1 MKNSFDLAVEISE
14 EYDFNSDS
22 LSTIEKNRWVKNQY
36 PLVYFIKNNE
46 TKIAYVGES
55 TNGLS
60 RIKNHLSNPSR
71 RNLNK
76 ISIIGS
82 DKFNKSATLDIES
95 KLIQYIQA
103 EGSFELQNGNG
114 GHTLHNYYQRDLY
127 EKIFNEIWIKL
138 LEKKLVC
145 KTLEDVENSNLF
157 KYSPYKSLNSDQY
170 DSILK
175 IIEALTSDTES
186 TVMIDG
192 SAGTGKTVL
201 ATYLIKLLVSDFRED
216 EDSLYN
222 EDAIRE
228 ITVLKKFKEKYPTPR
243 IGFVIAMSSLR
254 ETMEKVFHSVPGLR
268 KSMVISPSETFKK
281 DYDILIVDESHRL
294 RRYKNISWRG
304 AFKANNLKLN
314 LDHKTGHELDWIM
327 ANGKKQVLFYDE
339 KQSVKPSDIPQHY
352 FDSLKEKSS
361 TVKLSLKSQMR
372 VKAGNDYIAFVDH
385 LLNLESEDLKKYTIE
400 NYELLLFDSL
410 KDLYRELE
418 IRNKQFGLARLVSG
432 YSWEWKSDP
441 KRKPVPDLNAIDIEL
456 DGLQFQWN
464 RTDKDWIAS
473 PTSFEEIG
481 CIHTT
486 QGYDLNYAGVI
497 FGKEIILN
505 PETNQIEII
514 AENYFDQYGK
524 DATEY
529 DELREYIINIYKTLM
544 YRGQRGTFV
553 YVCDENLRNFLKQ
566 HIQVYQK
573 TSPFRV
579 IEPKNVKPYIN
590 SIPVYDLKASAGDF
604 SDFQNPE
611 ELEWVELPPNISPQK
626 GMFICQVIG
635 ESMNQVIPNGS
646 WCLFKADPGGS
657 RNGLITLVQM
667 MNYTDPDYG
676 SNYTIKEYSS
686 KKTYS
691 GETWEHDEIR
701 LTPKST
707 EVIEPTVLK
716 KDEMIEW
723 RVVGVFVRVL
733 ENT

>member
-46 TKIAYVGES
+46 AKIAYVGES

-114 GHTLHNYYQRDLY
+114 GHTLHNYYQQDLY
-127 EKIFNEIWIKL
+127 KSIFDEIWIKL
-138 LEKKLVC
+138 LEKNLVS
-145 KTLEDVENSNLF
+145 KTLDEIENSSLF
-157 KYSPYKSLNSDQY
+157 KYSPYKSLNADQF
-170 DSILK
+170 DSILA
-175 IIEALTSDTES
+175 IIEALSSDKSS
-186 TVMIDG
+186 TIMVDG
-192 SAGTGKTVL
+192 SAGTGKTIL
-201 ATYLIKLLVSDFRED
+201 ATYLIKLLVSDFSED
-216 EDSLYN
+216 PDSLN
-222 EDAIRE
+222 SEDAIRE
-228 ITVLKKFKEKYPTPR
+228 LNALKKFKARYPKKPE
-243 IGFVIAMSSLR
+243 IGFVIAMTSLR
-254 ETMEKVFHSVPGLR
+254 ETLKKVFKSVPGL
-268 KSMVISPSETFKK
+268 KASMVISPSKALKK
-281 DYDILIVDESHRL
+281 NYDILIVDESHRL
-294 RRYKNISWRG
+294 RRYKNISWMGTFR
-304 AFKANNLKLN
+304 ANNQKLGLDDTGDELHWLSASSPN
-314 LDHKTGHELDWIM
+314 L
-327 ANGKKQVLFYDE
+327 VLFYDQN
-339 KQSVKPSDIPQHY
+339 QSIKPSDIIKER
-352 FDSLKEKSS
+352 FDELKKNPE
-361 TVKLSLKSQMR
+361 TIQLELKSQMR
-372 VKAGNDYIAFVDH
+372 VKAGNDYIAFINN
-385 LLNLESEDLKKYTIE
+385 LLDQNTQSLAPIE
-400 NYELLLFDSL
+400 PDKNYELFIFDSL
-410 KDLYRELE
+410 QTLYKELK
-418 IRNKQFGLARLVSG
+418 IRNDRFGLSRLVAG
-432 YSWEWKSDP
+432 YSWEWMSDP
-441 KRKPVPDLNAIDIEL
+441 KRKPKDLSAIDIRI
-456 DGLQFQWN
+456 DGLNFQWN
-464 RTDKDWIAS
+464 RTDKDWVNS
-473 PTSFEEIG
+473 NTSFAEIG

-486 QGYDLNYAGVI
+486 QGYDLNYTGVI
-497 FGKEIILN
+497 FGNEIRLD
-505 PETNQIEII
+505 PKTQQIEII
-514 AENYFDQYGK
+514 KDNYYDKYGK
-524 DATEY
+524 NDTNQEDLKA
-529 DELREYIINIYKTLM
+529 YIINIYKTLM
-544 YRGQRGTFV
+544 YRGIKGTFV
-553 YVCDENLRNFLKQ
+553 YVCDKHLRDYLKRY
-566 HIQVYQK
+566 IPVYK
-573 TSPFRV
+573 PFRV
-579 IEPKNVKPYIN
+579 IESKNVKPYIN
-590 SIPVYDLKASAGDF
+590 SVPVYDLKASAGDF

-667 MNYTDPDYG
+667 MDYTDPDYG
-676 SNYTIKEYSS
+676 SNYTVKEYSS

-707 EVIEPTVLK
+707 EEIEPIVLK

-733 ENT
+733 EHF

>member
-1 MKNSFDLAVEISE
+1 MKGKFDLAVEISE
-14 EYDFNSDS
+14 EYDFNIES
-22 LSTIEKNRWVKNQY
+22 LSTIERNRWVKSQY

-46 TKIAYVGES
+46 KKNAYVGES
-55 TNGLS
+55 TNGLM
-60 RIKNHLSNPSR
+60 RIRNHLSNPAKKD
-71 RNLNK
+71 LNK

-82 DKFNKSATLDIES
+82 GQFNKSATLDIES

-138 LEKKLVC
+138 LEKKLVS
-145 KTLEDVENSNLF
+145 KTLEDIENSSLF
-157 KYSPYKSLNSDQY
+157 KYSPYKSLNADQY
-170 DSILK
+170 DSVIK

-186 TVMIDG
+186 MIMVDG
-192 SAGTGKTVL
+192 AAGTGKTVL
-201 ATYLIKLLVSDFRED
+201 ATYLIKLLVSDFSVD

-228 ITVLKKFKEKYPTPR
+228 INALKKFKEKYPKPK

-254 ETMEKVFHSVPGLR
+254 ETIENVFHSIPGLT
-268 KSMVISPSETFKK
+268 KSMVLSPADTFKTE
-281 DYDILIVDESHRL
+281 YDILIVDESHRL
-294 RRYKNISWRG
+294 RRYKNISWMG
-304 AFKANNLKLN
+304 AFKKNNEKLS
-314 LDHKTGHELDWIM
+314 LDDTGNELDWII
-327 ANGKKQVLFYDE
+327 ANSKKQVLFYDE
-339 KQSVKPSDIPQHY
+339 QQSVKPSDIPKDR
-352 FDSLKEKSS
+352 FDQLKEKSN
-361 TVKLSLKSQMR
+361 TIKLFLKSQMR

-410 KDLYRELE
+410 KDLYHELGL
-418 IRNKQFGLARLVSG
+418 RNEKFGLARLVAG

-441 KRKPVPDLNAIDIEL
+441 KRKFPDLNAIDIEI

-464 RTDKDWIAS
+464 RTYNDWINS

-505 PETNQIEII
+505 PETNKIEII
-514 AENYFDQYGK
+514 AENYFDKYGK
-524 DATEY
+524 NGTES
-529 DELREYIINIYKTLM
+529 DELKEYVISIYKTLM

-553 YVCDENLRNFLKQ
+553 YVCDENLRDFLKQ
-566 HIQVYQK
+566 HIPSYQK

-579 IEPKNVKPYIN
+579 IETKDVKPYIN
-590 SIPVYDLKASAGDF
+590 SVPVYNLKATASDF
-604 SDFQNPE
+604 SDLQNPE
-611 ELEWVELPPNISPQK
+611 ELEWVELPGNISPQK

-646 WCLFKADPGGS
+646 WCLFRADTGGS
-657 RNGLITLVQM
+657 RNGLITLVEM
-667 MNYTDPDYG
+667 TDYTDPDSG
-676 SNYTIKEYSS
+676 SNYTVKEYSS
-686 KKTYS
+686 KKTES
-691 GETWEHDEIR
+691 EDGWQHEEIV
-701 LTPKST
+701 LLPSST
-707 EVIEPTVLK
+707 EAYEPIVLRDEETVGLK
-716 KDEMIEW
+716 
-723 RVVGVFVRVL
+723 VVGLFVKVIG
-733 ENT
+733 NF